1 MQAVLYVRPLL
12 QLRTIRAYRELAY
25 SICCYAVVA
34 VVVLAATASSANLTA
49 GREDSS
55 EHVPA
60 VDGRLHHLD
69 ASTVSVV
76 QAALQ
81 GSFLLPLRAT
91 TGSIYH
97 RLSPIDPVLTLCVI
111 DAALM
116 LRSNRNSSNGI
127 SAAGREGSS
136 STFLLL
142 SSILT
147 YTTHTLCILLRKA
160 ALSALL
166 RTKNVSKGS

>member
-76 QAALQ
+76 RAALQ

-116 LRSNRNSSNGI
+116 LRSNRNSSSNGI
-127 SAAGREGSS
+127 VRI
-136 STFLLL
+136 TVVLF
-142 SSILT
+142 
-147 YTTHTLCILLRKA
+147 RP
-160 ALSALL
+160 
-166 RTKNVSKGS
+166 V

>member
-1 MQAVLYVRPLL
+1 MITAVLM
-12 QLRTIRAYRELAY
+12 LRTSTHQPPTATTRKTIIIYLLL
-25 SICCYAVVA
+25 CCCA
-34 VVVLAATASSANLTA
+34 A

-76 QAALQ
+76 RAALQ

-127 SAAGREGSS
+127 SAACREGSS

>member
-1 MQAVLYVRPLL
+1 MRTAVLM
-12 QLRTIRAYRELAY
+12 LRTSTHQPPTATNRKTIIIYLLL
-25 SICCYAVVA
+25 CCCA
-34 VVVLAATASSANLTA
+34 A

-60 VDGRLHHLD
+60 VDGHLHHLD

-76 QAALQ
+76 RAALQ

-91 TGSIYH
+91 TGGSIYH

-147 YTTHTLCILLRKA
+147 YTTHTLCILLRKKQRCRHFY
-160 ALSALL
+160 S
-166 RTKNVSKGS
+166 

>member
-12 QLRTIRAYRELAY
+12 QLRTSICCELAY

-34 VVVLAATASSANLTA
+34 VVVLAATTASSANLTA

-76 QAALQ
+76 RAALQ
-81 GSFLLPLRAT
+81 ESFLLPLRAT

-97 RLSPIDPVLTLCVI
+97 RLSPIDPGLTLCVI
-111 DAALM
+111 DAAL
-116 LRSNRNSSNGI
+116 I
-127 SAAGREGSS
+127 
-136 STFLLL
+136 
-142 SSILT
+142 
-147 YTTHTLCILLRKA
+147 
-160 ALSALL
+160 
-166 RTKNVSKGS
+166 

>member
-1 MQAVLYVRPLL
+1 MMTAVLM
-12 QLRTIRAYRELAY
+12 LRTSTHQPPTATTRKTIIIYLLL
-25 SICCYAVVA
+25 CCCCQHNNR
-34 VVVLAATASSANLTA
+34 NLTP

-76 QAALQ
+76 RAALQ

-147 YTTHTLCILLRKA
+147 
-160 ALSALL
+160 
-166 RTKNVSKGS
+166 